1 MLDVL
6 QARIADLSDDEM
18 AWAPAPD
25 VLRMGSPAPRVSH
38 YDGSASPVATI
49 GWRLEHIAGGLTDE
63 RVVEWLSAGIDAPA
77 VPPHSTADEVRSWVA
92 SSADWFCMLVEALG
106 ADPRGLMGFA
116 EITSG
121 ADHVITVP
129 VRVVVHEVTAR
140 GQTSRETLLY
150 QILAHELGHALGLV
164 HTTEPRSLMCC
175 VHASLDFN
183 DPTVRAAYVEA
194 RRKPDIGSA
203 RAQLAAH
210 YERFWRAHP

>member
-1 MLDVL
+1 MRSLLLAAFLLAATTALASDAGLSGVEGHPRERLPL
-6 QARIADLSDDEM
+6 QI
-18 AWAPAPD
+18 
-25 VLRMGSPAPRVSH
+25 H
-38 YDGSASPVATI
+38 
-49 GWRLEHIAGGLTDE
+49 
-63 RVVEWLSAGIDAPA
+63 
-77 VPPHSTADEVRSWVA
+77 VA
-92 SSADWFCMLVEALG
+92 SFGDATLDAAAARVLDDWNAVARDALGVTVFARVPSKDAAQVFVEALG

-121 ADHVITVP
+121 ADHVITLP
-129 VRVVVHEVTAR
+129 VRVVIHEVTAR

-183 DPTVRAAYVEA
+183 DPAVRTAYIES
-194 RRKPDIGSA
+194 RRRPDIGSV

-210 YERFWRAHP
+210 YERFWRARP